1 MSDFTA
7 RFERLELKFL
17 IDEVQAERIR
27 SDIAPYCNADKHSR
41 AQSTSRPSRKGYP
54 ISSLYLDTPS
64 LAFHRAKERGD
75 PERIKLRVRTYSDTS
90 PATLEIKRRRSDVI
104 DKTRGS
110 VDRHRVEDAARGAF
124 HPPGSPRFLDDFAAM
139 VATAG
144 ALPTLTVRYERE
156 AYESTVDEYARVTFD
171 RHITVRPNCEWELCP
186 DSEDWCH
193 FDEHWKTG
201 LRTLPVVMEVKCQ
214 TDSLPI
220 WMIDMVRRNDLSQTS
235 FSKYSIGVHLTQQR
249 NGHDGTRSRAARCLG

>member
-17 IDEVQAERIR
+17 IDEVQAARIR
-27 SDIAPYCNADKHSR
+27 SDISPYCVADKHSR
-41 AQSTSRPSRKGYP
+41 LRAQGYP
-54 ISSLYLDTPS
+54 ISSLYLDSPS

-75 PERIKLRVRTYSDTS
+75 SERIKLRVRTYSDTS
-90 PATLEIKRRRSDVI
+90 PATLEIKRRRSNVI

-110 VDRHRVEDAARGAF
+110 VDRDRVEDVAGGAF
-124 HPPGSPRFLDDFAAM
+124 QSSGGPCFLDDFATV

-171 RHITVRPNCEWELCP
+171 RRIAVRPTSSWDLLP
-186 DSEDWCH
+186 GDDDWCL
-193 FDEHWKTG
+193 FDEHW
-201 LRTLPVVMEVKCQ
+201 RTNLCTAPVVMEVKCQ

-220 WMIDMVRRNDLSQTS
+220 WVIDLVRRNDLCQSS

-249 NGHDGTRSRAARCLG
+249 NGAEMTRSRSARSLG